1 MKRQTLR
8 PKRVIETPRIKR
20 GTIPS
25 TSAVQVLRKNRPDE
39 LGQKYSSVG
48 GHLPSFRPQLI
59 QLLLRKSKDRIA
71 LLDALDSKQV
81 TVQEL
86 NLDLEQ
92 RRTLLRW
99 SSDDIAKRAKAYF
112 GDHEY
117 SNRKSVVSDW
127 LKKLP

>member
-1 MKRQTLR
+1 MA
-8 PKRVIETPRIKR
+8 
-20 GTIPS
+20 PS
-25 TSAVQVLRKNRPDE
+25 LQQSAVQALRKNRPDE
-39 LGQKYSSVG
+39 LGQKILKRWRVIS
-48 GHLPSFRPQLI
+48 PSFRPQLI

-112 GDHEY
+112 EIM
-117 SNRKSVVSDW
+117 SIAIVS
-127 LKKLP
+127 L